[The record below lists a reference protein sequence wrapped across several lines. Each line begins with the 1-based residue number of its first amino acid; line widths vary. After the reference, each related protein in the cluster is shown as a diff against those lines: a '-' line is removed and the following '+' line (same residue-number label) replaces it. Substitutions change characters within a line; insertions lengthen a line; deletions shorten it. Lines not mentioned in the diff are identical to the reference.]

1 MALFKLYIQKPK
13 TLCLSVLIFIVTFG
27 AMIKSAGDRVQMMS
41 DEMLTV
47 GFAWLWFLCGLCF
60 GFWWLFDENIDG

>member
-1 MALFKLYIQKPK
+1 MPK
-13 TLCLSVLIFIVTFG
+13 CSHFYSDIWGYDQIE
-27 AMIKSAGDRVQMMS
+27 DRVQMMS